1 MKNEVERD
9 KLRTG
14 TSSTEV
20 LVNWKHTAN
29 VMAFHVGL
37 PKMLY
42 QYYSIAAAHGPLE
55 PTKNSKANLEDP
67 NTEMVNTDFL
77 KGIAGVVSLPKF
89 ALPDVDPGISSFH
102 FTFWGAVAIAFIYPI
117 YTIKALRQLKAGKLG
132 LDKHGRP
139 VTKFCTKDGLY
150 NFGLNAVNDYLY
162 FGMMVQ
168 FVSIFA
174 CKIDDLAPQPGESTF
189 KYVKYIL
196 MADAKYIRIPN
207 FGANGTIS
215 NYSIG
220 YAYPPMECFISVLYC
235 VRFANWWR
243 KLQQ

>member
-1 MKNEVERD
+1 MEGLTPDERTKLTIDTINKCREDKDWDEVVNTILSQMKNEVERD

-67 NTEMVNTDFL
+67 NTEVVNTDFL

-117 YTIKALRQLKAGKLG
+117 YTIKALRQLKAG
-132 LDKHGRP
+132 
-139 VTKFCTKDGLY
+139 
-150 NFGLNAVNDYLY
+150 N
-162 FGMMVQ
+162 
-168 FVSIFA
+168 
-174 CKIDDLAPQPGESTF
+174 
-189 KYVKYIL
+189 
-196 MADAKYIRIPN
+196 
-207 FGANGTIS
+207 
-215 NYSIG
+215 
-220 YAYPPMECFISVLYC
+220 
-235 VRFANWWR
+235 
-243 KLQQ
+243 